1 MRAREAYRLIV
12 RRGGVMPAILAHHER
27 VDHVE
32 IVEIDS
38 GEVVLYWDCPAER
51 ARQLVRMLREELA
64 EMEAADF
71 LDRWIAVSD

>member
-32 IVEIDS
+32 IVAIDS
-38 GEVVLYWDCPAER
+38 GEVVLYWDCPAPR
-51 ARQLVRMLREELA
+51 AKQLIRMLREELA